1 MAVCSRPF
9 PTCHHLQIHISCLH
23 PGGKGK
29 RCRTRG
35 WEPHPLIR
43 DLPDEKPPGW
53 ERVPVLSASVW
64 SLVMAACVGSTQGQ
78 LRVLADSRR
87 LAVKLSGFMF
97 TVGRETSS
105 PSRGTEATVWYHI
118 HLCLNDNV
126 DENHVLQRQALREE
140 IALFYCFSW
149 K

>member
-1 MAVCSRPF
+1 MGAGASALSIGLELGNGSVC
-9 PTCHHLQIHISCLH
+9 
-23 PGGKGK
+23 GKH
-29 RCRTRG
+29 T
-35 WEPHPLIR
+35 
-43 DLPDEKPPGW
+43 
-53 ERVPVLSASVW
+53 
-64 SLVMAACVGSTQGQ
+64 GQ

-118 HLCLNDNV
+118 HLRLNDNV
-126 DENHVLQRQALREE
+126 DENHVFQRQALREE